1 MRLKIIAIN
10 AAIVLL
16 VGVLSFV
23 IMRGALVTAT
33 SNQDMLTVDA
43 KRDVQG
49 AAAKIQYEALRAE
62 RWLRDKAS
70 EPASADPLS
79 ASAPSARGDA
89 ATKLC
94 NDLLNVMKG
103 DRTFEMNVP
112 TYCALVD
119 TKGTIVG
126 RNATTQNRGEDALGQ
141 YPGLKGTL
149 GSGQTGSD
157 FSVSDHNLATYAPV
171 RDATGKVVGA
181 LLVGRPMNDSL
192 SKASDATTGRA
203 LALVTPDN
211 MTVVAH
217 SSTTNAQLDAA
228 IAKTGESIK
237 KAMSTAHADVVKEGD
252 LYVASAP
259 LEALG
264 DGKRAVLVAAAPS
277 SLISGDATSL
287 SLPILGA
294 MAIGIVLV
302 FVFGWLL
309 GNYIMGPIGVLEE
322 GLLAILNGQ
331 ADRRFEL
338 EHAELGG
345 LAFRIDQL
353 LNQLMGVEEDTTD
366 AEGRE
371 SRPPSAAHFTDAM
384 AVDDKRME
392 GEGTL
397 DPEAVNRLAAEAPT
411 QYYGRIYREY
421 IAAKKALGE
430 QTDHISE
437 QAFSTRIQGME
448 RDAAAKYGRPV
459 RYQVQARNKEVVLL
473 AIPLP

>member
-1 MRLKIIAIN
+1 M
-10 AAIVLL
+10 
-16 VGVLSFV
+16 
-23 IMRGALVTAT
+23 
-33 SNQDMLTVDA
+33 QD
-43 KRDVQG
+43 R
-49 AAAKIQYEALRAE
+49 
-62 RWLRDKAS
+62 
-70 EPASADPLS
+70 
-79 ASAPSARGDA
+79 
-89 ATKLC
+89 
-94 NDLLNVMKG
+94 
-103 DRTFEMNVP
+103 
-112 TYCALVD
+112 
-119 TKGTIVG
+119 
-126 RNATTQNRGEDALGQ
+126 
-141 YPGLKGTL
+141 
-149 GSGQTGSD
+149 
-157 FSVSDHNLATYAPV
+157 NLATYAPV
-171 RDATGKVVGA
+171 RDAAGKLVGA

-203 LALVTPDN
+203 LALVTPEN
-211 MTVVAH
+211 MAIVAH
-217 SSTTNAQLDAA
+217 SSITNALLDGA
-228 IAKTGESIK
+228 IGKSGESIK
-237 KAMSTAHADVVKEGD
+237 KAMSTSHADVVKDGE

-264 DGKRAVLVAAAPS
+264 DGKRAVLVAGAPS
-277 SLISGDATSL
+277 SLIGDATSL

-302 FVFGWLL
+302 IIFGWLL
-309 GNYIMGPIGVLEE
+309 ANYITRPIGVLEE

-331 ADRRFEL
+331 ADKRFEL

-366 AEGRE
+366 AEGRV

-397 DPEAVNRLAAEAPT
+397 DPESVNRLAGEAAPA
-411 QYYGRIYREY
+411 YYARISREY
-421 IAAKKALGE
+421 IAAKKVLGE
-430 QTDHISE
+430 QTDHITE

>member
-1 MRLKIIAIN
+1 MRLKIIAVN
-10 AAIVLL
+10 ALIVAL

-23 IMRGALVTAT
+23 IMRAALVTAT
-33 SNQDMLTVDA
+33 SNQDVLTADA

-49 AAAKIQYEALRAE
+49 AAAKLQYDALRAE

-70 EPASADPLS
+70 EPAASDPYS

-89 ATKLC
+89 ATKFC
-94 NDLLNVMKG
+94 NDVLNAMKG
-103 DRTFEMNVP
+103 DRIFEGNVP

-119 TKGTIVG
+119 PKGAIVG
-126 RNATTQNRGEDALGQ
+126 RNATTQNRGEDVLGQ
-141 YPGLKGTL
+141 YPGIKGTIA
-149 GSGQTGSD
+149 SGQTGSD
-157 FSVSDHNLATYAPV
+157 FSVSDRNLATYAPV
-171 RDATGKVVGA
+171 RDTKGAIVGA

-192 SKASDATTGRA
+192 TKASDATTGRA

-211 MTVVAH
+211 MSIVAH
-217 SSTTNAQLDAA
+217 SSITNAALDTA
-228 IAKTGESIK
+228 IGKTGESIK
-237 KAMSTAHADVVKEGD
+237 KALSTAHADVVKEGD
-252 LYVASAP
+252 LYIASAP
-259 LEALG
+259 LEGLG
-264 DGKRAVLVAAAPS
+264 DGKRAVLVAGAPS
-277 SLISGDATSL
+277 SLIEGNATSL
-287 SLPILGA
+287 SFPILGA

-302 FVFGWLL
+302 VIFGWLL
-309 GNYIMGPIGVLEE
+309 GNYITRPIGILEE

-331 ADRRFEL
+331 ADKRFEL

-392 GEGTL
+392 GEWTL
-397 DPEAVNRLAAEAPT
+397 DPEAVARLAGEPAQA
-411 QYYGRIYREY
+411 YYVRIYREY

-430 QTDHISE
+430 QTDHITE
-437 QAFSTRIQGME
+437 HAFSTRIQGME
-448 RDAAAKYGRPV
+448 RDAAAKYGKPV